1 MKKNSRKKIL
11 DAALEIF
18 SQKGYKS
25 ATVREIC
32 KKAGVNIA
40 LINYHFTSKKSL
52 YMELVDSIMSDVAG
66 KYPVAGYVKPDMTR
80 DDKLKGIITL
90 LVMRAF
96 GTDGISKTKMR
107 LQLINR
113 EILEP
118 TDAMRLTMINRIK
131 EVKSAAIGVVR
142 EFLPEASEDE
152 IKLCVLSIIS
162 QCFYPVFAMEA
173 MKLAELPNDV
183 THENFYEM
191 LIDHISSFVKAGM
204 AAYSG
209 ARV

>member
-32 KKAGVNIA
+32 KRAGVNIA

-52 YMELVDSIMSDVAG
+52 YMELIDSIMSDVAG
-66 KYPVAGYVKPDMTR
+66 KYPVSGYIKQEMTR
-80 DDKLKGIITL
+80 DDKLKGIVTL

-96 GTDGISKTKMR
+96 GADGISKTKMR

-118 TDAMRLTMINRIK
+118 TDAMRLAMINRIK
-131 EVKSAAIGVVR
+131 EVKGAAIGVVR
-142 EFLPEASEDE
+142 EYLPDAQEDE

-173 MKLAELPNDV
+173 MKLADLPNDASY
-183 THENFYEM
+183 ENFYEM
-191 LIDHISSFVKAGM
+191 LIEHIYLFVKAGM